1 MMLCGAARVAHPQR
15 SVLIGA
21 AKGSASAT
29 CYMKVPSWTAGMFF
43 FCLVLAC

>member
-1 MMLCGAARVAHPQR
+1 MMLCVAARVAHPQR
-15 SVLIGA
+15 SLLIGA

-29 CYMKVPSWTAGMFF
+29 CYMKVSFWTAGMFF